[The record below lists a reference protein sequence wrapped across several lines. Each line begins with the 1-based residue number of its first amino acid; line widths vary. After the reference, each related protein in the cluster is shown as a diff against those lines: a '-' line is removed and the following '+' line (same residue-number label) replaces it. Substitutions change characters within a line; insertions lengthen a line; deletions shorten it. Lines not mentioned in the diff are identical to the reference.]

1 MSKSFKA
8 ALLSAFIYPGSGHFF
23 LKKPVQGALLAGV
36 ATVCLC
42 LLLVTTVE
50 IAQQISDRILSGEI
64 PMDIARITQEILKQL
79 ASSSIH
85 QINITTSLIFI
96 SWLVS
101 IIDSYRLGSLE
112 DKSDGSSGKEIEG

>member
-1 MSKSFKA
+1 LSKSFKA

>member
-1 MSKSFKA
+1 M
-8 ALLSAFIYPGSGHFF
+8 SAFIYPGSGHFF